1 MVMIAPANSHTIT
14 LSRVRCL
21 LALATRPRLLSALR
35 WHVLAEEPA
44 WFGVSQLQLQFLESL
59 YFNLPNALARESN
72 LDANLLESQWFLAF
86 KTEAQA
92 EHACIS
98 FVDGIK
104 ELENGGEVF
113 LALNVVLGS
122 TVARIFEDVGK
133 VCSLAVLASG

>member
-1 MVMIAPANSHTIT
+1 M
-14 LSRVRCL
+14 
-21 LALATRPRLLSALR
+21 LALATRPRLLSALH
-35 WHVLAEEPA
+35 WQVLAEEPA
-44 WFGVSQLQLQFLESL
+44 WFGVSQLQLQLLEGL
-59 YFNLPNALARESN
+59 YFNLAHALARESN
-72 LDANLLESQWFLAF
+72 LHANLLECQRFLAL

-104 ELENGGEVF
+104 ELEDGGEVF

-122 TVARIFEDVGK
+122 TVAGVFKDVRK